1 MAVGKLRRMV
11 VDVNDLATG
20 EAFWSAVT
28 GLEVQYSGCTD
39 AVQSQFSA
47 LGKKETGS
55 ILLQLVPERKT
66 DLKNRAHIDLT
77 VDDVPRAV
85 EEVVALGGS
94 AIRQPGFFP
103 EGDPLIE
110 WAVVADPFGNEFCMI
125 RDFAD

>member
-28 GLEVQYSGCTD
+28 GMEVRFSAWQG
-39 AVQSQFSA
+39 QFSG

-85 EEVVALGGS
+85 EEVIALGGS
-94 AIRQPGFFP
+94 VIREPGFFP
-103 EGDPLIE
+103 EDDPALE
-110 WAVVADPFGNEFCMI
+110 WAVVADPFGNEFCVI
-125 RDFAD
+125 RDIDD

>member
-28 GLEVQYSGCTD
+28 GLEVQFSGCTS
-39 AVQSQFSA
+39 AVQGQFFA
-47 LGKKETGS
+47 LGKIAAGS

-85 EEVVALGGS
+85 EEVIALGGS
-94 AIRQPGFFP
+94 VIRKPGFFP
-103 EGDPLIE
+103 EDDPGLE
-110 WAVVADPFGNEFCMI
+110 WAVVADPFGNEFCVI
-125 RDFAD
+125 RDIAD

>member
-28 GLEVQYSGCTD
+28 GLEVQFSAWQG
-39 AVQSQFSA
+39 QFSG
-47 LGKKETGS
+47 LGEKEAGS

-77 VDDVPRAV
+77 VDDVSRAV
-85 EEVVALGGS
+85 EEVIALGGS
-94 AIRQPGFFP
+94 VIRTPGFFP
-103 EGDPLIE
+103 DDDPELE
-110 WAVVADPFGNEFCMI
+110 WAVVADPFGNEFCVI
-125 RDFAD
+125 RDIAD